1 MFGRICQV
9 HPQRLHGPLF
19 LFTWR
24 CCEGTKGGLLTEDVW
39 HWLAGVVE
47 LAAVELQ
54 ADDGEHEDGE
64 EQQQADLQ
72 QRHHGLDDGLQHDLQ
87 AWSEAET

>member
-1 MFGRICQV
+1 M
-9 HPQRLHGPLF
+9 
-19 LFTWR
+19 
-24 CCEGTKGGLLTEDVW
+24 VW
-39 HWLAGVVE
+39 WE